1 MSEERPMDEPQQMP
15 PGRPE
20 LHVLDVSDL
29 ERYEARLGEE
39 RTLAGLLDYR
49 LSNEWV
55 ALVHTEVLD
64 GFEGQGIGSRLVRAV
79 FEDLRERGIP
89 VIPRCPFVTA
99 WLQKHPEQHDVLFRP
114 LEAPE
119 PDEPSLA

>member
-1 MSEERPMDEPQQMP
+1 MSEPRPIPTD
-15 PGRPE
+15 RPE
-20 LHVLDVSDL
+20 LHVLDVPEL
-29 ERYEARLGEE
+29 ERYEARLGDGG
-39 RTLAGLLDYR
+39 TLAGLIDYR
-49 LSNEWV
+49 VGESWI

-79 FEDLRERGIP
+79 LEDLRERDIP
-89 VIPRCPFVTA
+89 VIPRCPFVSA

-119 PDEPSLA
+119 PDEPGTA